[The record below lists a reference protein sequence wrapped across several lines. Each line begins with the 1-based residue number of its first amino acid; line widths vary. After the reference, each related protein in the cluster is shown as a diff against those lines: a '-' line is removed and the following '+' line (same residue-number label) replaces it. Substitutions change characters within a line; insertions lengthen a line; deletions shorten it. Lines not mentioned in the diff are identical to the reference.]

1 MSHDVIIAI
10 KVREE
15 LLGIGNR
22 PRSPGHNNTLV
33 AGVPVNVT
41 VPAQG
46 EGVRVVVISD
56 PCFSGRWVGCQYG
69 LQWDTYN
76 RTAKMLNALA
86 EKGDVDMF
94 AVLGDNLYVRPDD
107 S

>member
-1 MSHDVIIAI
+1 MTSSLQSRYGKNYLASSI
-10 KVREE
+10 VRVV
-15 LLGIGNR
+15 
-22 PRSPGHNNTLV
+22 PGTTTLFDV

-46 EGVRVVVISD
+46 DGVRVVVISD